1 MSTIMVTNLLALFTA
16 FTWIGICVEDSKWC
30 SQNPFGRGPLAAM
43 NVVVGAITFIL
54 AMMTVM
60 SLGKF
65 TYYLIIPFLLYQIDS
80 ALDYFLSISQSN
92 DVANFELIVY
102 VIALYLVL
110 AFLIKRK
117 LKKGEVR

>member
-1 MSTIMVTNLLALFTA
+1 
-16 FTWIGICVEDSKWC
+16 
-30 SQNPFGRGPLAAM
+30 M